1 MERIQDA
8 RTQIGKKKGLTRRC
22 GEPRAAAR
30 QVLDLFH
37 DSNGELEDG
46 DGFVIGLCDAFVDQ
60 AQRSGAGT
68 FGAKEKSANT
78 GRAQPQLIADEK
90 SVTFGREKNFVDAV
104 NDPAVTG
111 GWIFLELDR
120 YFRTARRLNEG
131 AVVLFAENEVRHG

>member
-1 MERIQDA
+1 MA
-8 RTQIGKKKGLTRRC
+8 ASKTPAGTFGGLPHMLRMFPQTSRSDGGENSRCPNSNRKEKRPNRRC

-78 GRAQPQLIADEK
+78 ARAQPHLIANRSEEHT
-90 SVTFGREKNFVDAV
+90 S
-104 NDPAVTG
+104 
-111 GWIFLELDR
+111 ELQSHS
-120 YFRTARRLNEG
+120 FI
-131 AVVLFAENEVRHG
+131 